1 MLSRGFFKM
10 LDSENISACKVGNNR
25 ALNERN
31 INKINEQ
38 RFALTTK
45 TQLNELVS
53 NAQVQS
59 TKAKT
64 ICAVNIFKGRRH
76 LNNIN
81 IDNISVYNE
90 RSKANLRRKVD

>member
-1 MLSRGFFKM
+1 MPSRGFFKL
-10 LDSENISACKVGNNR
+10 LDNENISACKVSNNR
-25 ALNERN
+25 TLNERN
-31 INKINEQ
+31 VNKINEQ

-59 TKAKT
+59 TRTKT
-64 ICAVNIFKGRRH
+64 ICAVNIFKDRHH

-81 IDNISVYNE
+81 IHNISVYNE